1 MMAPFLRLAVRLE
14 TPMRMF
20 VGVFFLAAAALKATQ
35 TTTTQNGFEIG
46 VAAFASAIERGG
58 VVPSQLTLFVAIAVL
73 SAEAVVGIALLSH
86 RRVKQWSA
94 FTIMFL
100 FMLTSYLLL
109 LQIRGKTQSC
119 GCLGQWDSSIPLSIA
134 RNALLSL
141 ACLPT
146 LLMHQVAKPVSMS
159 SES

>member
-1 MMAPFLRLAVRLE
+1 MAPILRLAVRLE

-20 VGVFFLAAAALKATQ
+20 VGVFFLVAAALKATQ
-35 TTTTQNGFEIG
+35 TTTTQNGFEVG

-58 VVPSQLTLFVAIAVL
+58 VVPPELTLLVAIAVL
-73 SAEAVVGIALLSH
+73 GIETVVGIGLLSH
-86 RRVKQWSA
+86 RKAKQWSA

-100 FMLTSYLLL
+100 FLLTSYLLL

-119 GCLGQWDSSIPLSIA
+119 GCMGQWDSSIPISIV

-141 ACLPT
+141 ACLPALLKSNKT
-146 LLMHQVAKPVSMS
+146 LPDA
-159 SES
+159 E